1 MRSWVL
7 ERWGTIDDL
16 VLKQIDEPKPE
27 AGEVLVKIS
36 HAGLNFAD
44 IIAVRGRYQV
54 KVEPP
59 FVLGS
64 EFAGVVVRWDQP
76 QYCAR

>member
-27 AGEVLVKIS
+27 AGEVLVKI
-36 HAGLNFAD
+36 AMPG
-44 IIAVRGRYQV
+44 
-54 KVEPP
+54 
-59 FVLGS
+59 
-64 EFAGVVVRWDQP
+64 
-76 QYCAR
+76 